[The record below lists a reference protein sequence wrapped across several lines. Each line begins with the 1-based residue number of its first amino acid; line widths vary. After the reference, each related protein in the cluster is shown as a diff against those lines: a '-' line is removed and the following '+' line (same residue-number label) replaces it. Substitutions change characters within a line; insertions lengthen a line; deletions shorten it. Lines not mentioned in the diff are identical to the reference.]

1 MRRSLALL
9 LVLSLMSR
17 SGWAHD
23 LPSLGDVSQQGLTLA
38 QEREI
43 GEEAMRE
50 IRRSGDLVDDPEV
63 VAYLSHLGARLVDAA
78 GASDVRFTFFSV
90 RDKSVN
96 AFAIPGGYV
105 GVHSGLFVVAQH
117 EAELASVLA
126 HEVAHVSQHHLAR
139 MVDATSASPLVSLAA
154 LGVAI
159 LAGRAGRADA
169 AATAV
174 VAGAGYGAQRELNF
188 TYAFEQEADR
198 IGMQTLIR
206 AGFDPGAMPTFFA
219 RLQRHNRLEE
229 TNAPE
234 FLRTHPVTAKRI
246 ADAQG
251 RVADLPYRQKPDS
264 ADFLFIREKIRGL
277 QSQPGEIVEFY
288 RKTLAEKR
296 YANEAAHRYGLA
308 HALYLA
314 RDYDAAWQALLQA
327 RVAFGREG
335 HPAIEYLAGSIRLA
349 QGRSVE
355 AVALFS
361 RAVEAFPASRAL
373 AYGLTDAQAAVG
385 HFDQALAQV
394 ADYQSLYPG
403 DPWFYQRAAKIYAQQ
418 GKLMESH
425 KAQGEYYA
433 RMREYGLAIE
443 QMQTALRQPGNDFY
457 LLSSIE
463 ARLRDLE
470 ADNKSRKKKP

>member
-1 MRRSLALL
+1 MRKSLVVL
-9 LVLSLMSR
+9 LVLSLLSQP
-17 SGWAHD
+17 GWAHE

-63 VAYLSHLGARLVDAA
+63 VAYLSRLGGRLVDAA

-105 GVHSGLFVVAQH
+105 GVHTGLFVVAQH
-117 EAELASVLA
+117 ESELASVLA
-126 HEVAHVSQHHLAR
+126 HEIAHVSQHHLAR
-139 MVDATSASPLVSLAA
+139 MIDATSVNPLVSLAT

-159 LAGRAGRADA
+159 LAGRAGRTDA

-174 VAGAGYGAQRELNF
+174 VAGAGYGAQRELDF

-206 AGFDPGAMPTFFA
+206 SGFDPGAMPTFFS
-219 RLQRHNRLEE
+219 RLQQYNRLEE
-229 TNAPE
+229 SNAPE

-264 ADFLFIREKIRGL
+264 ADFLFVREKIRGL
-277 QSQPGEIVEFY
+277 QSTPGEIVDFY
-288 RKTLAEKR
+288 RKALTEKR

-314 RDYDAAWQALLQA
+314 RDYDAAWLALLQA
-327 RVAFGREG
+327 KATFGRKG
-335 HPAIEYLAGSIRLA
+335 HPALEYLAGSIRLG
-349 QGRSVE
+349 QGRHVE
-355 AVALFS
+355 AIALFA
-361 RAVEAFPASRAL
+361 RAAEAFPSSRAL
-373 AYGLTDAQAAVG
+373 AYGLIDAQAAAG
-385 HFDQALAQV
+385 HFDRALSQI

-403 DPWFYQRAAKIYAQQ
+403 DPLFYQRAAKIYALQ
-418 GKLMESH
+418 GRSMESH
-425 KAQGEYYA
+425 KAQGEYYV
-433 RMREYGLAIE
+433 RVREYGLAIE
-443 QMQTALRQPGNDFY
+443 QMQTALKQPGNDFY

-470 ADNKSRKKKP
+470 ADHKSRKKKS